1 MAKISAS
8 VSDSTGLLFQ
18 LLASLGSFLMGAKGV
33 ETTATGVVG
42 MKLDLAAV
50 EATAGGKEGTVIWAR
65 RAEGRE
71 ARTNCSGAAG
81 AATAAT
87 VSATGATEVVGVATF
102 LTVID
107 FTSGTGVAFLED
119 ATDATLALAA
129 GVDLMGVTTA
139 FWGAGAAVL
148 VLTGLAFGAGTTFF
162 GFLRVFAAD
171 GAALFF
177 SGVGT
182 TLAGVLV
189 LLNALTGGADFTGTT
204 FLAGTVLADTAFL
217 AGAALAGTAFLA
229 GAALAGTAFLAGAAL
244 AGTTFLGGAAL
255 AEVFFTGAATF
266 FFGVVTSCLLA
277 V

>member
-50 EATAGGKEGTVIWAR
+50 EATAGGKEGTVIWAK

-71 ARTNCSGAAG
+71 ARTNCSGAA
-81 AATAAT
+81 TEAT
-87 VSATGATEVVGVATF
+87 VSATGATGVVGVATF

-129 GVDLMGVTTA
+129 GVGLMGVTTA

-177 SGVGT
+177 SGLGA

-189 LLNALTGGADFTGTT
+189 LLNALTGGADLTGTT
-204 FLAGTVLADTAFL
+204 FLAGTD
-217 AGAALAGTAFLA
+217 LAGTAFLA
-229 GAALAGTAFLAGAAL
+229 GAALDGTAFLAGAAL
-244 AGTTFLGGAAL
+244 VDTTFLGGAAL

>member
-1 MAKISAS
+1 M
-8 VSDSTGLLFQ
+8 
-18 LLASLGSFLMGAKGV
+18 
-33 ETTATGVVG
+33 
-42 MKLDLAAV
+42 
-50 EATAGGKEGTVIWAR
+50 
-65 RAEGRE
+65 
-71 ARTNCSGAAG
+71 
-81 AATAAT
+81 
-87 VSATGATEVVGVATF
+87 
-102 LTVID
+102 
-107 FTSGTGVAFLED
+107 
-119 ATDATLALAA
+119 
-129 GVDLMGVTTA
+129 
-139 FWGAGAAVL
+139 

-177 SGVGT
+177 NGLGA
-182 TLAGVLV
+182 TLAGDLV
-189 LLNALTGGADFTGTT
+189 LLKALTGGADFTGTT
-204 FLAGTVLADTAFL
+204 FLAGTVLADTAFLAGAALAGTAFL